1 MSSRRRLGLQ
11 ESGLTPDGQIHGP
24 SGASGP
30 VHGSLDAK
38 DSVHWAEPLAS
49 LDDEDP
55 VGLSPIL
62 WAEPHAGALVGVMS
76 DGTYVERTLSPLAI
90 FQARS

>member
-11 ESGLTPDGQIHGP
+11 ESEVPDGQIHGP

-55 VGLSPIL
+55 VGLGPIL